1 MAVLHQLLYFSKSTI
16 KGGDREM
23 LAQLRD
29 IVSSAQ
35 RNNACAG
42 ITGFLLFDKVW
53 FVQVLEGERA
63 NVSDI
68 YGRIAI
74 DRRHS
79 GLHIVNV
86 RDIAQRSFPNWTM
99 GSALR
104 TPDVQEVYLR
114 HGIGGH
120 LDPARIPS
128 TTILDLAL
136 DLQAFEEAKRLAV
149 AS

>member
-1 MAVLHQLLYFSKSTI
+1 MLHQLMYYSKSTV

-35 RNNACAG
+35 RNNSRAG
-42 ITGFLLFDKVW
+42 ITGFLIFDKVW
-53 FVQVLEGERA
+53 FVQVLEGDRSKV
-63 NVSDI
+63 NDT
-68 YGRIAI
+68 YGRIAL

-79 GLHIVNV
+79 GLNIVNV
-86 RDIAQRSFPNWTM
+86 CDIAQRSFPNWTM

-104 TPDVQEVYLR
+104 TPDVQEIYLR

-120 LDPARIPS
+120 LEPARIKS
-128 TTILDLAL
+128 AAIMDLAL
-136 DLQAFEEAKRLAV
+136 DLQAFEQAKRLAV
-149 AS
+149 PS